1 VTDNESRPAPG
12 ALQVCPEC
20 GRPNGEHNPGCSA
33 TWRIGQDAR
42 ELRVEGTNSDEVAE
56 VARLLLSGT
65 WPKAAGDADSP
76 SGFWTRSRKAGAFV
90 VGVATVVA
98 AIAAV
103 LALIGH

>member
-1 VTDNESRPAPG
+1 MTDNESRPAG

-20 GRPNGEHNPGCSA
+20 GRPNGVHSPGCSA
-33 TWRIGQDAR
+33 TWRIGRDER
-42 ELRVEGTNSDEVAE
+42 ELHVEGTNSDEVAE
-56 VARLLLSGT
+56 VTRLLSGT
-65 WPKAAGDADSP
+65 WPKPAGDADSLP
-76 SGFWTRSRKAGAFV
+76 GFWTRSRTVGAFV